1 VLRTLIFVPKTLRN
15 LKENWPST
23 TNLMA
28 LILRLRLHDSRLT
41 LAGATRSIL
50 SDSWSHDGS
59 GEGSVRYYEPTP
71 ADLSGTR
78 TAKASKDQAA
88 EPR

>member
-1 VLRTLIFVPKTLRN
+1 
-15 LKENWPST
+15 
-23 TNLMA
+23 MA
-28 LILRLRLHDSRLT
+28 LILRLRLHGSRLT

-59 GEGSVRYYEPTP
+59 VEDSVRYNEPTP

-78 TAKASKDQAA
+78 NAKAIQDQAT
-88 EPR
+88 ELR